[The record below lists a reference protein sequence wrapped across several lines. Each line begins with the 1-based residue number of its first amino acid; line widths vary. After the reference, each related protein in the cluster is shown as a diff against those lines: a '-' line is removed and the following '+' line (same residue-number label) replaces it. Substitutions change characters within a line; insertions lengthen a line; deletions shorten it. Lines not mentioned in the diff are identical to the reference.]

1 VTRGSVAPGGARLV
15 KCVVWDIDNTLLNG
29 VYLESAGT
37 LPGTDPVVAAALAE
51 FAARG
56 IIHAIASKNPP
67 EAAAHVARV
76 TGREFAAVECGWGR
90 KSDAVARIA
99 ASLGIG
105 TDALAFVDDDPY
117 ERAEVGTALP
127 DVLVLAPEE
136 VTDAASWP
144 EFGATAVT
152 DEARRRGE
160 MYAARRRRQDAE
172 RAFGGNREEFLASA
186 GTQVTIAAATA
197 ADVPRLHEL
206 VARTRQFNSA
216 GQAVAD
222 GEFAALISSHGQGA
236 SDEVTGAF
244 RRSGGSG
251 PSGSG
256 PLGSAGVPRESAVL
270 GDTVSPRAGTSDVVT
285 VRLRD
290 AFGDDGIVGACVT
303 SHDADGVW
311 TVRLLAISCRA
322 MGRGV
327 IGAVLAWL
335 VRAAARAGGRA
346 VAVPCVLNDR
356 NVPLRLALA
365 SAGFRASAGAAG
377 SPAFLA
383 GPGQDDPVN
392 GDEKAGGAPVVTV
405 FRRDVDTALPELPS
419 WVTGPGEHG
428 APGAPPEPEG
438 HGPAGPVA
446 DQIRAMLAALT
457 GRPELGTLPVDAA
470 LFGDAVGLDS
480 LTGTLLLR
488 EIERRY
494 GVDVAAEDLNLDAL
508 ATLGT
513 LALFVAGRAG

>member
-1 VTRGSVAPGGARLV
+1 MTRGSVAPAARLV

-99 ASLGIG
+99 DSLGIG

-127 DVLVLAPEE
+127 EVLVLAPEE

-144 EFGATAVT
+144 EFGVTAVT

-186 GTQVTIAAATA
+186 GTRVTIAAATP

-206 VARTRQFNSA
+206 AARTRQFNSA

-222 GEFAALISSHGQGA
+222 GEFAALIA
-236 SDEVTGAF
+236 SQQA
-244 RRSGGSG
+244 
-251 PSGSG
+251 
-256 PLGSAGVPRESAVL
+256 
-270 GDTVSPRAGTSDVVT
+270 DVVT

-335 VRAAARAGGRA
+335 VRAAARAGGRE

-365 SAGFRASAGAAG
+365 SAGFRASAGSTG
-377 SPAFLA
+377 SPGFLA
-383 GPGQDDPVN
+383 GPGQGGAVD
-392 GDEKAGGAPVVTV
+392 GDGEAGGAPVATV
-405 FRRDVDTALPELPS
+405 FRRDVGTALPELPS
-419 WVTGPGEHG
+419 WVTGPGEH
-428 APGAPPEPEG
+428 AEPGEPAEPEG

-446 DQIRAMLAALT
+446 DQIRAMLAGLT
-457 GRPELGTLPVDAA
+457 GRAELGSLPVDAA

-488 EIERRY
+488 EIHRRY

>member
-144 EFGATAVT
+144 EFGVTAAT

-206 VARTRQFNSA
+206 AARTRQFNSA

-222 GEFAALISSHGQGA
+222 GEFAALIA
-236 SDEVTGAF
+236 SQQA
-244 RRSGGSG
+244 
-251 PSGSG
+251 
-256 PLGSAGVPRESAVL
+256 
-270 GDTVSPRAGTSDVVT
+270 DVVT

-335 VRAAARAGGRA
+335 VRAAARAGGRE

-365 SAGFRASAGAAG
+365 SAGFRASAAAAG

-383 GPGQDDPVN
+383 GPVRGGPVQGDSVN
-392 GDEKAGGAPVVTV
+392 GAEKAGGAPVATV
-405 FRRDVDTALPELPS
+405 FRRDVGTALPELPS

-428 APGAPPEPEG
+428 EAGEPPEPEG
-438 HGPAGPVA
+438 HGPAAPVA
-446 DQIRAMLAALT
+446 DQIRAMLAGLT

-488 EIERRY
+488 EIQRRY

-513 LALFVAGRAG
+513 LAQFVAGRAG